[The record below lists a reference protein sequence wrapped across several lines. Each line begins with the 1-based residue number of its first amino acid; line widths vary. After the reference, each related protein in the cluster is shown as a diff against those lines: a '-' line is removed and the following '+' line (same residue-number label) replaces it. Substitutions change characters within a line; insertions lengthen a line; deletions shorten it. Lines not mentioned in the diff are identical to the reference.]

1 MEALIY
7 PNVLGNTKVRTYDD
21 LLDED
26 KTNPIY
32 IACVTGNILIII
44 IVILNIH
51 LHIPMYFFVLNL
63 SIVDLG
69 YITVTIPKV
78 IANSLMKTK
87 IILYSHCAAQMF
99 SFVLFAAS
107 EFFLLTVM
115 AYDRYVAICHP
126 LQYETLMDRSRC
138 IQMASCAWMGGIL
151 TAILHTG
158 VTFAN
163 TFCSN
168 VIYQFFCEIPEILRL
183 SCSDMYLIE
192 IGAIIFSGFL
202 YFACFVFIVNSYGQ
216 IFKAIIRI
224 SSVKDRQKA
233 FSTCLPHLIVVSLF
247 FFFGLFAYFRPINR
261 IPSQMDLV
269 AAVAYCVV
277 PPCMNPVIYSMR
289 NKDIKRGLWKLIAWR
304 SFRGK
309 NPSYCKLLSFTC
321 ITVVFV

>member
-1 MEALIY
+1 MYFLFDGFFDVPEWQNFYALVFFLIY
-7 PNVLGNTKVRTYDD
+7 ISSVMLNM
-21 LLDED
+21 
-26 KTNPIY
+26 
-32 IACVTGNILIII
+32 LIII
-44 IVILNIH
+44 TIILNIH
-51 LHIPMYFFVLNL
+51 LRIPMYFFVLNL

-69 YITVTIPKV
+69 QVTVIIPKV

-138 IQMASCAWMGGIL
+138 IQLASCAWMGGIL

-168 VIYQFFCEIPEILRL
+168 VINQFFCDIPEILRL

-192 IGAIIFSGFL
+192 IGAIVLTASL
-202 YFACFVFIVNSYGQ
+202 YFACFVFIVTTYGQ
-216 IFKAIIRI
+216 IFKAIIKI
-224 SSVKDRQKA
+224 SSVKVRQKA

-261 IPSQMDLV
+261 TPSQMDLV
-269 AAVAYCVV
+269 AGIAYSVL

-289 NKDIKRGLWKLIAWR
+289 NKDIKQGLWKLIAWR
-304 SFRGK
+304 FFREK
-309 NPSYCKLLSFTC
+309 NFPML
-321 ITVVFV
+321 